1 MTVADGAGET
11 CAPAECICLATAG
24 TCYRKCNAE
33 LDCKPGFTCDP
44 TQQLCKPAGDC
55 TTEAFCAV
63 SLGNV
68 SAKCAAVAG
77 STAKTCLLP
86 CKSDQDCSRSGLS
99 ASKFTGSVCG
109 VDGYCGSLG
118 CTSDAE
124 CSLDLKGASG
134 TVLGSVKM
142 FCAAPVAGAS
152 VQWTSAITD

>member
-1 MTVADGAGET
+1 MAVADGAGET

-55 TTEAFCAV
+55 TTDAFCATLKQEV
-63 SLGNV
+63 T
-68 SAKCAAVAG
+68 AKCVTLSGAASA
-77 STAKTCLLP
+77 SCEIP
-86 CKSDQDCSRSGLS
+86 CHIDQDCSPSGLS
-99 ASKFTGSVCG
+99 SSGFNGKVCG
-109 VDGYCGSLG
+109 VAGYSGSLG

-124 CSLDLKGASG
+124 CSLDLTGASG
-134 TVLGSVKM
+134 IVLGSVKM
-142 FCAAPVAGAS
+142 FCAAKPAGTS